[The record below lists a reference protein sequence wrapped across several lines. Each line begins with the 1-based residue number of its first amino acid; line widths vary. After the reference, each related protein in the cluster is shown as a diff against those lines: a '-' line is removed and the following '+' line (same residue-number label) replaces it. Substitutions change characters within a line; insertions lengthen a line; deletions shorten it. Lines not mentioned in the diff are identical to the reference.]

1 MNNLCTTGTLYQ
13 IILTFK
19 QNAAR
24 ITIPMIY
31 AQQVHYIKP
40 YSVLI
45 VLQHQPIET
54 VRSPVSRSSSS
65 GFRGPGLSRK
75 RLPAGYA
82 ASLQAF

>member
-13 IILTFK
+13 TILSFK
-19 QNAAR
+19 QNAAC
-24 ITIPMIY
+24 ITIAIIY

-40 YSVLI
+40 YFLI

-65 GFRGPGLSRK
+65 GFRGPGLSRE

>member
-19 QNAAR
+19 QNAAC
-24 ITIPMIY
+24 ITITMIY

-40 YSVLI
+40 YYVLI

-54 VRSPVSRSSSS
+54 VRYVTGTAVGYSCFGRT
-65 GFRGPGLSRK
+65 GIC
-75 RLPAGYA
+75 LPAGYA
-82 ASLQAF
+82 NLQCRRH